1 MKKKKILVL
10 CPYPKGEAAG
20 QRLKYEQYFNDWE
33 KEGYEITI
41 SSFSDIN
48 LWRSLYSPKN
58 NFIKILGT
66 LRGYIIRI
74 RDLFYL
80 KKYDLIYIFMW
91 VTPFGTTLF
100 ERLVRFL
107 SKKVI
112 YDFDDAV
119 HLTNHVQNH
128 SLVRRVIG
136 LFRGKNKT
144 NYLIKSSDHVIVS
157 SPFHVDFC
165 KEKNRKS
172 NCTYIPCSLDGSRF
186 VPSKTKHQNDI
197 PVIGWTGTFSS
208 KFYLDSLMKVF
219 LELKKRCDFKL
230 LIIGNFD
237 FTLPNINLE
246 VIKWTKK
253 NEVQDLQLIDI
264 GIYPLLPDEWGLGK
278 GALKAIHYMA
288 IGIPLVA
295 TDFGTTSLVVKDK
308 VNGFLVKSEKEWV
321 EALENL
327 IKDIKKRKEF
337 GEKGREIFEFNYSTN
352 VVKNKYLSVL
362 NSL

>member
-1 MKKKKILVL
+1 
-10 CPYPKGEAAG
+10 
-20 QRLKYEQYFNDWE
+20 
-33 KEGYEITI
+33 
-41 SSFSDIN
+41 
-48 LWRSLYSPKN
+48 
-58 NFIKILGT
+58 
-66 LRGYIIRI
+66 
-74 RDLFYL
+74 
-80 KKYDLIYIFMW
+80 
-91 VTPFGTTLF
+91 
-100 ERLVRFL
+100 
-107 SKKVI
+107 
-112 YDFDDAV
+112 
-119 HLTNHVQNH
+119 
-128 SLVRRVIG
+128 
-136 LFRGKNKT
+136 
-144 NYLIKSSDHVIVS
+144 
-157 SPFHVDFC
+157 
-165 KEKNRKS
+165 
-172 NCTYIPCSLDGSRF
+172 
-186 VPSKTKHQNDI
+186 
-197 PVIGWTGTFSS
+197 
-208 KFYLDSLMKVF
+208 MKVF

-362 NSL
+362 NGL